1 MGECRDLWTVEPELQ
16 DAIATPSPKGASL
29 WKMGLYD

>member
-1 MGECRDLWTVEPELQ
+1 MGECRDLRTVEPELQ